1 MTPSGSLFMGQSHL
15 FPKGSFAFFLPVL
28 RSHTARKGRILGIL
42 GALRNGWFLFSL
54 LPAQQKKPGE
64 LRYFY
69 LAFSGLVLFYV
80 TIFSFASFRIIDLV
94 LLHRHLSPQDTLCSM
109 QSADYILRLPRPD
122 PAPHRQNRVLL
133 LTLIP
138 LFPDRFL

>member
-42 GALRNGWFLFSL
+42 GALRNGWFFFSL

-109 QSADYILRLPRPD
+109 RSEDYILRSPRPN

-138 LFPDRFL
+138 LFPDGFL